1 MLLSHRK
8 AKNESKPTLFRAKFI
23 WEFAG
28 GDISGRTQTNQEQVE
43 THTCH

>member
-8 AKNESKPTLFRAKFI
+8 AKNERKPTLFRAKFI

-28 GDISGRTQTNQEQVE
+28 GDSNGRTQNDQEQVE